1 MNKKHVH
8 GIGRL
13 ILTFALLVP
22 LTFAAPVAPA
32 TSQCTTMITAEGPTH
47 SFVRTF
53 TYIVFGTI
61 TGNWTVAYSAM
72 IHGVKYNITANTQC
86 APR

>member
-1 MNKKHVH
+1 MNKKHTH
-8 GIGRL
+8 GISRL
-13 ILTFALLVP
+13 LLTFALLVP
-22 LTFAAPVAPA
+22 LTFGAPLAPA
-32 TSQCTTMITAEGPTH
+32 TSQCTTTIKAHSPAQ

-61 TGNWTVAYSAM
+61 TGNWTVFYSAM
-72 IHGVKYNITANTQC
+72 IHGVKYEVTANTQC